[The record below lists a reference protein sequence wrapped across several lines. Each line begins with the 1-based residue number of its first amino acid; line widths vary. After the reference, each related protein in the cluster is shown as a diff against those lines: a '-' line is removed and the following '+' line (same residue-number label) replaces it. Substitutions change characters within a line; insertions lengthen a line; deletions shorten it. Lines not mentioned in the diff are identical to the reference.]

1 MYAVEFEASIQNGVV
16 HIPSEYKELDGRD
29 KAKIIIMLSEPID
42 AVVSSMN
49 NIDITVDDVDMV
61 FNKFQID
68 MTGFKFDR
76 DEANE
81 R

>member
-1 MYAVEFEASIQNGVV
+1 MYAIEFEAPIQNGVV
-16 HIPSEYKELDGRD
+16 HIPSEYKELQETDR
-29 KAKIIIMLSEPID
+29 AKVIIMIKEPIS
-42 AVVSSMN
+42 AIVSSIK
-49 NIDITVDDVDMV
+49 NISTTADDVDMV

-68 MTGFKFDR
+68 MTNFKFNR